1 MKKKNSVLIN
11 GKIKKF
17 NKILKIAPD
26 KSLSL
31 RALMLASQCI
41 GVSKIKNLLKS
52 EDVLNC
58 LKALKTLG
66 VKIVKRNNIYL
77 VYGNGLNSFKI
88 NKKITKIFVGN
99 SGTTAR
105 LLSGLLSTHTS
116 KFYLYGDQSMNKR
129 DMSRIIEPLEKIGCF
144 FYPKKKM
151 TLPLTIEGTSM
162 PLAQNHIENRGSAQV
177 KSSILLSA
185 LSTPGVTTIEEKKI
199 SRNHTEIFLN
209 KISANIKIKKLKE
222 GNLISLKGQKNL
234 FAFNYEIG
242 SDPSSAAFLIVLTLL
257 TPGAKST
264 IPGVICN
271 ATRIKYIQ
279 ILKKMN
285 ANIKIKN
292 LRRDSNSGELLGSI
306 VTSSSILKPITVS
319 KDIGTVIDELPI
331 LFVVASLTKGISKFK
346 SISELAHKESSRA
359 DEMKKILTQAGIKCK
374 NTKDSMTIYGRNKIE
389 SKKKFILVKTKD
401 DHRICMSSI
410 ILSLVTGIRT
420 KIKNFET
427 INTSFPGFISLIKK
441 NLGAK
446 IEFKKN

>member
-1 MKKKNSVLIN
+1 MKKGNSVLIN
-11 GKIKKF
+11 NKIKKF
-17 NKILKIAPD
+17 NKILKVPAD

-41 GVSKIKNLLKS
+41 GVSKIKNLLES

-58 LKALKTLG
+58 LEALRKLG
-66 VKIVKRNNIYL
+66 VKIVKRNNNYL
-77 VYGNGLNSFKI
+77 VYGNGLNSFRA
-88 NKKITKIFVGN
+88 KKKLTKIFVGN

-105 LLSGLLSTHTS
+105 LLCGLLSTHAG

-129 DMSRIIEPLEKIGCF
+129 DMSRIIVPLEKTGCF
-144 FYPKKKM
+144 FYPKKKL

-162 PLAQNHIENRGSAQV
+162 PLAQKHVERRGSAQI
-177 KSSILLSA
+177 KSTLILSA

-209 KISANIKIKKLKE
+209 KIAADIKIKKLKT
-222 GNLISLKGQKNL
+222 GNLISLRGQKNL
-234 FAFNYEIG
+234 FAFNYKVG
-242 SDPSSAAFLIVLTLL
+242 SDPSSAAFLICLTLL

-264 IPGVICN
+264 IHGVICN
-271 ATRIKYIQ
+271 NTRIKFIKV
-279 ILKKMN
+279 LKRMN

-292 LRRDSNSGELLGSI
+292 LKRDSSSGELVGSI
-306 VTSSSILKPITVS
+306 VTSSSKLKPITVS

-359 DEMKKILTQAGIKCK
+359 IEMKKVLTQAGIKCK
-374 NTKDSMTIYGRNKIE
+374 NTKDSITIYGKNKINTE
-389 SKKKFILVKTKD
+389 KKFILVKTKG
-401 DHRICMSSI
+401 DHRICMSSA
-410 ILSLVTGIRT
+410 ILSLVTGIKT
-420 KIKNFET
+420 KIHNFET
-427 INTSFPGFISLIKK
+427 VNTSFPNFISIIKK

-446 IEFKKN
+446 IEIKKS